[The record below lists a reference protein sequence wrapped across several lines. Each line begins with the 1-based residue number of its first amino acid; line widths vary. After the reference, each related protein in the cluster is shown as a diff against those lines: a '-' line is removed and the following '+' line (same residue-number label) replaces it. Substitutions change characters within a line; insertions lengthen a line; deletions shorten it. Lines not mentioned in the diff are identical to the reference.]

1 MKDIVISSVKTA
13 LVPIIQKTEK
23 GKKRQGD
30 GERYCHIISDN
41 SLSPNNTEDK
51 ERDQKDKEMVKD
63 IVTSSVVTALVPII
77 QKTEKGTKK
86 TRRW

>member
-1 MKDIVISSVKTA
+1 M
-13 LVPIIQKTEK
+13 
-23 GKKRQGD
+23 
-30 GERYCHIISDN
+30 
-41 SLSPNNTEDK
+41 
-51 ERDQKDKEMVKD
+51 KD

>member
-1 MKDIVISSVKTA
+1 MTDIVTSSVVTA
-13 LVPIIQKTEK
+13 LVPIIQKTGK
-23 GKKRQGD
+23 GTKKQGD
-30 GERYCHIISDN
+30 GERYCHIISVN
-41 SLSPNNTEDK
+41 SLSLNNTEDR
-51 ERDQKDKEMVKD
+51 ERDQKDMEMVKD